1 MEGIRAEK
9 REERLLEDL
18 REGRPLPGRAR
29 ASLVALLAVPTVLA
43 ELSTIAMEYIDAG
56 MVGRIGPSGAAA
68 IGLVASTTWFFWGLL
83 RGATTGFSVI
93 VSQRI
98 GARRF
103 REARAALMQGVAAS
117 FALAAVLGAAGA
129 AVAAPLPRWL
139 GGSPDIARD
148 ASRYFAAYMLFGL
161 PVTVLHILGARML
174 QAAGDMRA
182 AGALNVLACALDVA
196 FNFVFIFPTTR
207 FTAFGASFA
216 LPGLGLGVLGA
227 ALGTVAAEAV
237 VAAALAWALLARHPI
252 LGLRRGEPLRFERRV
267 LGEAFR
273 IGLPVAGES
282 AVMTGAMVA
291 STAIV
296 APLGTVALAANSFA
310 ITAESLCYMPGYGVG
325 SAATT
330 LVGQAFGAGRRA
342 LARSL
347 AWTCT
352 WTGVA
357 VMTVS
362 GALLF
367 AFAPEAMA
375 LLTPDAD
382 VCAAGAEV
390 LRIEAFA
397 EPMFAASIVAGGAL
411 RGAGDTLVPGV
422 LNALSM
428 WGLRIPLAAL
438 LVGRHGL
445 RGAWI
450 AMALELCARGGL
462 LLARL
467 NSRSWSRARGAG
479 GPTGRKPDE

>member
-1 MEGIRAEK
+1 MEGRRRK
-9 REERLLEDL
+9 NREERLLEDL
-18 REGRPLPGRAR
+18 REGRPLPGRSR
-29 ASLVALLAVPTVLA
+29 AELVALLAVPTVLA

-56 MVGRIGPSGAAA
+56 MVGRIGKSGAAA

-103 REARAALMQGVAAS
+103 REARAALLQGVAAS
-117 FALAAVLGAAGA
+117 FAFAALLGALGAAI
-129 AVAAPLPRWL
+129 AAPLPRWL
-139 GGSPDIARD
+139 GGSPEIARD
-148 ASRYFAAYMLFGL
+148 ATRYFAAYMAFGL

-174 QAAGDMRA
+174 QAAGDMRTA
-182 AGALNVLACALDVA
+182 SVFNVLACALDVA

-207 FTAFGASFA
+207 FAFRGASIV

-227 ALGTVAAEAV
+227 AIGTIAAEAV
-237 VAAALAWALLARHPI
+237 VAAALAWALFARHPI
-252 LGLRRGEPLRFERRV
+252 LGLRRGEPLRFEKAV
-267 LGEAFR
+267 LREALR

-310 ITAESLCYMPGYGVG
+310 VTAESLCYMPGYGIG

-352 WTGVA
+352 WTGVG
-357 VMTVS
+357 VMTAT

-382 VCAAGAEV
+382 VRAAGAEV

-397 EPMFAASIVAGGAL
+397 EPMFAASIVASGAL
-411 RGAGDTLVPGV
+411 RGAGDTLVPGA

-428 WGLRIPLAAL
+428 WGVRLPLAAL

-445 RGAWI
+445 RGVWI
-450 AMALELCARGGL
+450 AMALELCVRGAM
-462 LLARL
+462 LLARQH
-467 NSRSWSRARGAG
+467 SRSWSRRRAGGAG
-479 GPTGRKPDE
+479 KGTGT